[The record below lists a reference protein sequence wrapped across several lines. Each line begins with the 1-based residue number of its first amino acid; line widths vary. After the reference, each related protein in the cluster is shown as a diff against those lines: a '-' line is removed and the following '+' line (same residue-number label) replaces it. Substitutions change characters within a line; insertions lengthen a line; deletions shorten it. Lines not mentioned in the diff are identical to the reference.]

1 MRFYALY
8 LTRFANGFWFI
19 TLITLMPEY
28 VDLLDPSGLTLGMFY
43 TGFTPA
49 QTIAVVP
56 LAWLDDRYDRRG
68 VLLSVLVTAIVTYV
82 LFAAVS
88 PSVTFVSVRAL
99 QGVAVTGSGLI
110 SLALVG
116 ELAEPGTRANNMVR
130 RGVHG
135 HRGCSDGRVRGRLLV
150 PRRRRNDRPQEPIL
164 RVGAEPPDHH
174 AQILPRPVRGV
185 GDADPL
191 VGAAVR
197 GGLGDP
203 RRAGVRLPRGARR
216 RRLGE
221 LTNTF
226 CQPFTGRLSDRAGRS
241 LFVLA
246 GGGVYGLVAVAVPF
260 SPQVGVA
267 LGLPATFPVVGPLS
281 AAFLPLVA
289 LNGLLG
295 VADAF
300 REPAALFAEEGT
312 RDGGSH
318 RASESGNWCGT
329 REASAR
335 RCWAGGSLTPSE
347 SRRCSGSGRRSR

>member
-130 RGVHG
+130 RGVP
-135 HRGCSDGRVRGRLLV
+135 V
-150 PRRRRNDRPQEPIL
+150 I
-164 RVGAEPPDHH
+164 VGVLTVAF
-174 AQILPRPVRGV
+174 VGV
-185 GDADPL
+185 YWF
-191 VGAAVR
+191 
-197 GGLGDP
+197 LGDDETTV
-203 RRAGVRLPRGARR
+203 RRSPFSELALNRRIITLRSFRAQYAVSVTLLRSWAPLFAGV
-216 RRLGE
+216 
-221 LTNTF
+221 
-226 CQPFTGRLSDRAGRS
+226 
-241 LFVLA
+241 
-246 GGGVYGLVAVAVPF
+246 
-260 SPQVGVA
+260 
-267 LGLPATFPVVGPLS
+267 S
-281 AAFLPLVA
+281 A
-289 LNGLLG
+289 
-295 VADAF
+295 
-300 REPAALFAEEGT
+300 T
-312 RDGGSH
+312 RDGLAY
-318 RASESGNWCGT
+318 ASLAVPVVVVSGN
-329 REASAR
+329 
-335 RCWAGGSLTPSE
+335 
-347 SRRCSGSGRRSR
+347 